1 MSIEKI
7 AYIAIQEMNAY
18 NAVQVKCLLFV
29 LGDNKIISKNHEIG
43 NLDRTFLVLFGA
55 SLVASNAVSSV
66 RKNKLITS
74 NHLLRARTSIR

>member
-29 LGDNKIISKNHEIG
+29 LGDNKIISKNHAKCGFANFADFQTSAQKLKNSVDI
-43 NLDRTFLVLFGA
+43 LVL
-55 SLVASNAVSSV
+55 L
-66 RKNKLITS
+66 
-74 NHLLRARTSIR
+74 